1 MKFSEMPYERVS
13 TEEINKKFAS
23 LISDFKNAKDAEA
36 AKKAFIAFDE
46 YDRHI
51 DTTVCIAN
59 VRHDIDTNDKF
70 YDDEVNYWDES
81 LPLVMESFKMW
92 RDALLES
99 PFRKELE
106 EEFGEIIFIN
116 AELENKTFSTEIVEE
131 LQKEAKLMTEY
142 EKLIASAQISF
153 EGGVYT
159 LSQLTP
165 FKTDADDTRRH
176 NAWMA
181 EGAWFMEQKDRLD
194 SIYDELV
201 HLRDSMGRTLGFDG
215 YTGLGY
221 CRMKRN
227 WFDKDAIEVFR
238 ANVRDFLVPVADK
251 LRRRQA
257 ERLGMNYPLS
267 YSDMALEFRSGNPRP
282 CGSADDI
289 LDAGSRFYN
298 ELSPETAEFFAMMRE
313 NELLDVLSKKGK
325 RGGGYQMPLYEYKV
339 PFIFANFNGTQGD
352 VEVVTHEAG
361 HAFEDYLNEK
371 RIPSS
376 TVCPTMDGAEI
387 HSMSM
392 EFFAWPWAKE
402 FFGDDTKKYLYSHLA
417 AALLF
422 IPYGTMV
429 DHFQH
434 IVYERPEMT
443 PAERDAEWKRL
454 TGIYMPWVSLDGQI
468 PFYAQGFAWQ
478 RQSHIYTSPFYYID
492 YCLAQT
498 VSLEFWAMIQ
508 DDMDAAWKKY
518 MAYTTQGGSD
528 TVLNML
534 KKAGLASPM
543 DSDNFKKVCAKAD
556 RFLDEYDLSGM
567 E

>member
-1 MKFSEMPYERVS
+1 MPYERVG
-13 TEEINKKFAS
+13 TDEIKEKLAS
-23 LISDFKNAKDAEA
+23 LISDFNSAKDAEEAKA
-36 AKKAFIAFDE
+36 AFRAFDE

-51 DTTVCIAN
+51 DTLVSLAN
-59 VRHDIDTNDKF
+59 VRHDIDTNDKY
-70 YDDEVNYWDES
+70 YDDEVNYWDEAYPLIMGTYQTWRES
-81 LPLVMESFKMW
+81 LLKS
-92 RDALLES
+92 A
-99 PFRKELE
+99 FRKELE
-106 EEFGEIIFIN
+106 EEFGEIVFTN
-116 AELENKTFSTEIVEE
+116 AELTQKTFSPEIVED
-131 LQKEAKLMTEY
+131 LQKEAKLQTEY
-142 EKLIASAQISF
+142 EKLIASAQIPF
-153 EGGVYT
+153 EDGVYT

-165 FKTDADDTRRH
+165 FKTDADDDRRKK
-176 NAWMA
+176 AWMA
-181 EGAWFMEQKDRLD
+181 EGSWYMEQKDRLD
-194 SIYDELV
+194 SIYDEMV
-201 HLRDSMGRTLGFDG
+201 HLRDKMGRALGFGG

-221 CRMKRN
+221 CRMLRN
-227 WFDKDAIEVFR
+227 WFNKDDIEVFR

-257 ERLGMNYPLS
+257 ERLGVAYPMS
-267 YSDMALEFRSGNPRP
+267 YSDIALEFRSGNPRP
-282 CGSADDI
+282 CGNAEDI

-298 ELSPETAEFFAMMRE
+298 ELSPETAEFFAKMRQD
-313 NELLDVLSKKGK
+313 ELLDVLSKKGK
-325 RGGGYQMPLYEYKV
+325 RGGGYQMPLYEYKM

-361 HAFEDYLNEK
+361 HAFEDYLNES

-402 FFGDDTKKYLYSHLA
+402 FFGEDTRKYLYSHLA

-434 IVYERPEMT
+434 IVYEKPEMT

-454 TGIYMPWVSLDGQI
+454 TGIYMPWVRLDGEI
-468 PFYAQGFAWQ
+468 PFYADGCAWQ
-478 RQSHIYTSPFYYID
+478 RQSHIYSSPFYYID

-508 DDMDAAWKKY
+508 DDMDSAWKKY

-543 DSDNFKKVCAKAD
+543 DSDNFKNVCAKAD
-556 RFLDEYDLSGM
+556 EFLANYDLTGI